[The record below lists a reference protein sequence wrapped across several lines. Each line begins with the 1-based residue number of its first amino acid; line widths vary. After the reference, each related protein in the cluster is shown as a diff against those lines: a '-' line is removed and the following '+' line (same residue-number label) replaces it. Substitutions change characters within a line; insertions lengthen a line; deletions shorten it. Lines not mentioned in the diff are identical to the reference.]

1 MLRCTLVQTGT
12 VRVGGCEIDA
22 IDRCDRSP
30 HARVQAEAQGAC
42 CARVQVLA
50 RSRRRAFLRGG
61 EHFVVLFL
69 PLAGPLLF
77 AILFVGWPFAFCLCA
92 VSSASLF
99 IRGLYCIEQLGMMPS
114 LCRIAGQ
121 YKNCKPE
128 ISSGRVASCTMDLLY
143 GCGRVGLQ
151 LYLRTPGTLSPAGPA
166 DRSACASRSDAAPSG
181 REFLTEHLR
190 CKDPK
195 FSSVVYAARGLP
207 SGPSSVDQLT
217 CPYTIRER
225 PGSGRSL
232 TW

>member
-42 CARVQVLA
+42 CARLQVLA

-92 VSSASLF
+92 VSSASPF
-99 IRGLYCIEQLGMMPS
+99 IRVLYCIVGHDDAQLHVGS
-114 LCRIAGQ
+114 LGSTKIV
-121 YKNCKPE
+121 NP
-128 ISSGRVASCTMDLLY
+128 
-143 GCGRVGLQ
+143 
-151 LYLRTPGTLSPAGPA
+151 
-166 DRSACASRSDAAPSG
+166 RSALWLWPSWFTAVPSHAWHALARWTCRPVRLCVPLGRRSECARIS
-181 REFLTEHLR
+181 H
-190 CKDPK
+190 
-195 FSSVVYAARGLP
+195 
-207 SGPSSVDQLT
+207 
-217 CPYTIRER
+217 
-225 PGSGRSL
+225 
-232 TW
+232 